1 MWNMIILD
9 RKGGEKM
16 NKEKM
21 ASKLVEL
28 RGDKSREQVAVD
40 LDISYSAIV
49 SYETGDRVPRDEV
62 KIKLASY
69 YDVRVEDIFFLD

>member
-1 MWNMIILD
+1 MIILD
-9 RKGGEKM
+9 MKGGENM

-28 RGDKSREQVAVD
+28 SGGKSREQVAVD

-62 KIKLASY
+62 KIKLANY